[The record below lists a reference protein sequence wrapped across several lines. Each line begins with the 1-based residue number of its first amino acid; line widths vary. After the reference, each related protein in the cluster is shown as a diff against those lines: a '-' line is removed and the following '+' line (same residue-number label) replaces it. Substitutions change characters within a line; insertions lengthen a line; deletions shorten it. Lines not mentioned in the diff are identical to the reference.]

1 MEIPCEATSV
11 EGFVCLTVQLITHGY
26 HFYVTGDTRNDRNLT
41 PHEIDMRMVRK
52 FDANLP
58 RWQRSRRKAKGICN
72 VRYVRYGK
80 DWVLFSTPGRGAF
93 FDCHKASHSEE
104 RHEFKDIREVA
115 LKFHGYAISLSNR
128 GFEKKTDAAK
138 REYRLT
144 KQEQRARRQRG
155 ETTVTLARGKRH
167 RRWVGRVCIARDRYE
182 GLRAEALGLATHRS
196 AAYLRM
202 WLYNQPFLPYAPV
215 RWQLKTILR
224 EVNKSRKH
232 VGYDVV
238 PDDSIRFFMRHV
250 PAFGDA
256 EHSEKTKAPTQ
267 W

>member
-58 RWQRSRRKAKGICN
+58 RWQRSRRKAKGLCN

-80 DWVLFSTPGRGAF
+80 DWVLFSTAGSGAF
-93 FDCHKASHSEE
+93 FDCHKAGHPGGN
-104 RHEFKDIREVA
+104 HDFKDIREVA

-128 GFEKKTDAAK
+128 GFAKKTNAEKD
-138 REYRLT
+138 EYRQA
-144 KQEQRARRQRG
+144 KKRQIDARRHG
-155 ETTVTLARGKRH
+155 VSVTLPRGKRH
-167 RRWVGRVCIARDRYE
+167 RRWVGRVCITRDRYE

-196 AAYLRM
+196 AAYLRT
-202 WLYNQPFLPYAPV
+202 WFYNQPFLPYAPV
-215 RWQLKTILR
+215 RWQLRTILR
-224 EVNKSRKH
+224 EVNKSRRH
-232 VGYDVV
+232 VGYTAV

-250 PAFGDA
+250 PAFDDV
-256 EHSEKTKAPTQ
+256 E
-267 W
+267 